1 MIPGSS
7 NGSMSKELF
16 RNNFLNL
23 ELVEWR
29 REFSLFME
37 GGNMQRYARQVEK
50 HMRVLYRSLSE
61 KDRRRYAAV
70 EAEKLGYGGLAYV
83 SELFGCDPDTIRK
96 GKADV
101 DALPSDEA
109 DGRIRKKGG
118 RKTASEAEPEVVETL
133 RERIEVHTA
142 GSAVQPGELWTNRSL
157 RQLSEDLT
165 IDGFSLSPNTID
177 RLLREELGLG
187 RRQAVK
193 EVSLGDHPCRN
204 DQFERIATLKGHFLK
219 QGWPVI
225 SIDTKKKEILGD
237 FFRPRYGRT
246 DGLVRVFDHDFPGY
260 GSGKVIPY
268 GVYDLTANEG
278 FMLLATGSDTG
289 ELACDAIRRWWYR
302 LGYCRYEGVPY
313 LLALADSGGS
323 NGYRVPLFRER
334 LCQLACRIGVSIR
347 VAHLP
352 PYCSKYNPIDHR
364 LFCHLSRSLRGI
376 VCHSIDIIRDAFK
389 ATTTSTGLH
398 VVVEVARR
406 VYQKGI
412 KAATAFLKH
421 ETTQRDLELPQFNYV
436 APAE

>member
-1 MIPGSS
+1 MRG
-7 NGSMSKELF
+7 
-16 RNNFLNL
+16 
-23 ELVEWR
+23 
-29 REFSLFME
+29 FSLFME
-37 GGNMQRYARQVEK
+37 GGNMQPYARQVEK
-50 HMRVLYRSLSE
+50 HM
-61 KDRRRYAAV
+61 K
-70 EAEKLGYGGLAYV
+70 
-83 SELFGCDPDTIRK
+83 ELF
-96 GKADV
+96 
-101 DALPSDEA
+101 
-109 DGRIRKKGG
+109 
-118 RKTASEAEPEVVETL
+118 
-133 RERIEVHTA
+133 
-142 GSAVQPGELWTNRSL
+142 QPGELWTNRSL

-193 EVSLGDHPCRN
+193 EVSLGDHPNRN
-204 DQFERIATLKGHFLK
+204 DQFERIASLKSHFFQ

-237 FFRPRYGRT
+237 FFRPGYGRT
-246 DGLVRVFDHDFPGY
+246 DGLVRVFDHDFPSS

-278 FMLLATGSDTG
+278 FMLLATGADTG
-289 ELACDAIRRWWYR
+289 ELACDAIRRWWSR
-302 LGYCRYEGVPY
+302 LGRWQHEGAPY
-313 LLALADSGGS
+313 LLALADSGDS

-334 LCQLACRIGVSIR
+334 LCQLARSLGVSIR

-364 LFCHLSRSLRGI
+364 LFCHLSRSLRGV
-376 VCHSIDIIRDAFK
+376 VCQSIEIIRDAF
-389 ATTTSTGLH
+389 AGTTTSTGLR

-412 KAATAFLKH
+412 KAAAEFRKD
-421 ETTQRDLELPQFNYV
+421 ENTQRDVLLPKFNYV